1 MTTLAVT
8 SVSSLRCQTSTLKTV
23 RACLPL
29 RKPSNSWDSAI
40 TPSTRRSSAKRL
52 AALRCESQK
61 PEAEHNI
68 LGTASI
74 GVMQSTSRWES
85 LDFSFDA

>member
-29 RKPSNSWDSAI
+29 RKPPNSWDSAI

-68 LGTASI
+68 LRYRI
-74 GVMQSTSRWES
+74 NRR
-85 LDFSFDA
+85 DAEYIQMGEFGFLV